1 MFDLLDYFGL
11 AIVHLRVSRAGY
23 RNTITIWGICD
34 CGNCRVNSLTLCA
47 GAQITKTTILPFK
60 LRLLEG

>member
-23 RNTITIWGICD
+23 RNAITIWGICD

-47 GAQITKTTILPFK
+47 GAQLQK
-60 LRLLEG
+60 R